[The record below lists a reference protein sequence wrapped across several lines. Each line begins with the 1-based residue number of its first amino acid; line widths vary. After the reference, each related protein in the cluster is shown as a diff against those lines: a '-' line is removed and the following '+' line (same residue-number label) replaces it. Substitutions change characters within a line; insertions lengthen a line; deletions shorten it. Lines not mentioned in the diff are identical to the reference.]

1 MLIYFLMLFAF
12 AADRLT
18 KSWTAR
24 TLAHGGRIEIHP
36 LIQLQPAYN
45 RGIAFGMFQGSAPLV
60 GWATIAILVGLL
72 LYLRKI
78 PGSMWGLRAGMA
90 LIIGGAL
97 GNMVDRITMGQVLD
111 FIATPIRPGIFN
123 IADVMINIGILL
135 SLFSLL
141 FQRPKEENVASTVS
155 EHEKD

>member
-1 MLIYFLMLFAF
+1 
-12 AADRLT
+12 
-18 KSWTAR
+18 
-24 TLAHGGRIEIHP
+24 
-36 LIQLQPAYN
+36 
-45 RGIAFGMFQGSAPLV
+45 
-60 GWATIAILVGLL
+60 
-72 LYLRKI
+72 
-78 PGSMWGLRAGMA
+78 MWGIRAGMA

-135 SLFSLL
+135 SLFSLF
-141 FQRPKEENVASTVS
+141 FQRPKEETVTSTIS